1 MKYCPNPD
9 CPGQPRPGVR
19 PEFIDEA
26 VVCSDCGTPLL
37 YAALPPEAEG
47 ANPAPDEADA
57 EDAGTLE
64 EVGDPELPEDWVVL
78 ERGVSGLE
86 SDVARG
92 LLEAEGIEVSY
103 HPVSSN
109 SSFPGLP
116 GFPRARRLFVRAPDL
131 ERARQ
136 VLAAAKAGAAATP
149 VLPEDELDADT
160 APGPMPVADTVVET
174 NLTFEGARDVNE
186 VLEAGGCTLV
196 EFEHDSAHAPIGI
209 FSPSGE
215 RLRVLVP
222 AADADRARRLLAEA
236 RASAGDETA

>member
-9 CPGQPRPGVR
+9 CPGQPKPGVR

-78 ERGVSGLE
+78 DRNVLGVE
-86 SDVARG
+86 AAVARG
-92 LLEAEGIEVSY
+92 LLEAEGIGVSAY
-103 HPVSSN
+103 PPRPN

-116 GFPRARRLFVRAPDL
+116 GFPRSARLFVHAPDL

-136 VLAAAKAGAAATP
+136 VLAAARAEAAATP
-149 VLPEDELDADT
+149 ARPEDESGAG
-160 APGPMPVADTVVET
+160 AVPVADTVVET
-174 NLTFEGARDVNE
+174 NLTFEGAREVNE

-196 EFEHDSAHAPIGI
+196 EFEHDPAHAPIGI
-209 FSPSGE
+209 FSRSGE
-215 RLRVLVP
+215 RLRARVP
-222 AADADRARRLLAEA
+222 AADAARARRLLVEA